1 MGISNN
7 CLCMALII
15 LARSFESKATV
26 ITFPSFREADA
37 DQNGCLSPEEYETL
51 IQRLSETPPT
61 ETSRTPTPIIT
72 SNEQNTSKFTIHLAH
87 FPAELPRSAE
97 ATRVFQAVSGSDV
110 MRLSRN
116 LRENSTTSNSTG
128 LADAFE
134 QVDTAVLYRETQ
146 VDEAE
151 TFYAYLSSPESEPFS
166 NFTTYGNVSVEEGST
181 ITITT
186 PPPLPPPASPSEPAF
201 RVRYGNCTAPDDG
214 LCIASPEYPSQ
225 YPPDSNCSFEVLREG
240 TLSVVSFE
248 LENPNADSN
257 CYDWFLMDDLGYC
270 GTYATSLEG
279 SPVSP
284 DTRLAFRSDNIYQLS
299 GFKICWSEYTPPPP
313 MTPDSPLQPPS
324 PPVPPPTPPA
334 VIDDQDNSF
343 DLLQAAVED
352 TSVNEVVLQVDVTI
366 TQNLPTIARSLHI
379 LGECV
384 NGTYGR
390 CTIDGVSTF
399 RLFTFEGEGDQP
411 KNLRI
416 QLENLLLVRGN
427 YGALNCK
434 GMTITLL
441 NCEVSESG
449 GALGGGALFLNN
461 CPADM
466 TDVALYRNQAE
477 IYGGAI
483 YGMQYSTLTL
493 RGAVFEGNI
502 ALYGGA
508 IFLSAYTTLTA
519 WSCRFVANWAVYGG
533 GAIAQQGASR
543 LYAYVCELR
552 DNLVDEYQVQNL
564 LQSSYVNNAE
574 YMTLSPAGGGAILA
588 QDFSYV
594 FILEGSAVNNNTCS
608 YRTGATDEGGGGIAG
623 GRNTEIQVMDA
634 SDVSYNRIFLSC
646 CGGGILA
653 TGAEAKV
660 ILDGASRVH
669 GNSGF
674 YGAGISDS
682 SGPVHI
688 YIQGNSTVSGNVGS
702 TGGGICIWSVSGTMV
717 VTQGSVIKDNTAS
730 STGGGLHL
738 AVGTTF
744 IMEQGAKIIHNS
756 AITDGGG
763 VYLGVSCV
771 ATVSEGASVEHN
783 RAEVDGGGFWLEKS
797 ARLSLFSSTV
807 SSNYA

>member
-1 MGISNN
+1 M
-7 CLCMALII
+7 
-15 LARSFESKATV
+15 
-26 ITFPSFREADA
+26 
-37 DQNGCLSPEEYETL
+37 
-51 IQRLSETPPT
+51 
-61 ETSRTPTPIIT
+61 
-72 SNEQNTSKFTIHLAH
+72 
-87 FPAELPRSAE
+87 ELK
-97 ATRVFQAVSGSDV
+97 V
-110 MRLSRN
+110 
-116 LRENSTTSNSTG
+116 
-128 LADAFE
+128 
-134 QVDTAVLYRETQ
+134 
-146 VDEAE
+146 
-151 TFYAYLSSPESEPFS
+151 
-166 NFTTYGNVSVEEGST
+166 
-181 ITITT
+181 
-186 PPPLPPPASPSEPAF
+186 
-201 RVRYGNCTAPDDG
+201 
-214 LCIASPEYPSQ
+214 
-225 YPPDSNCSFEVLREG
+225 
-240 TLSVVSFE
+240 
-248 LENPNADSN
+248 NPG
-257 CYDWFLMDDLGYC
+257 WW
-270 GTYATSLEG
+270 
-279 SPVSP
+279 
-284 DTRLAFRSDNIYQLS
+284 Q
-299 GFKICWSEYTPPPP
+299 
-313 MTPDSPLQPPS
+313 
-324 PPVPPPTPPA
+324 
-334 VIDDQDNSF
+334 
-343 DLLQAAVED
+343 D

-379 LGECV
+379 L
-384 NGTYGR
+384 
-390 CTIDGVSTF
+390 
-399 RLFTFEGEGDQP
+399 GDQP

-502 ALYGGA
+502 AL
-508 IFLSAYTTLTA
+508 
-519 WSCRFVANWAVYGG
+519 FVANWAVYGG

-730 STGGGLHL
+730 STGG
-738 AVGTTF
+738 
-744 IMEQGAKIIHNS
+744 
-756 AITDGGG
+756 
-763 VYLGVSCV
+763 
-771 ATVSEGASVEHN
+771 
-783 RAEVDGGGFWLEKS
+783 
-797 ARLSLFSSTV
+797 
-807 SSNYA
+807 